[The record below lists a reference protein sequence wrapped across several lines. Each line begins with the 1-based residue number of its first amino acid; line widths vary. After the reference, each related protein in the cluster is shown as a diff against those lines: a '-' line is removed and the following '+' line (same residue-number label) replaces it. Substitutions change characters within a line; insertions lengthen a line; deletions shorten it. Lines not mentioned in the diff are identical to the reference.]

1 MNNGQ
6 SDQYDYAALEK
17 AYLMARAAAC
27 TSMPYLES
35 LIIAMGHTIDI
46 RVMREIPQPDG
57 SVVKIPTA
65 YVTGDGKCL
74 MHPAFIQDVLQ
85 HCGGTQALAFIIAH
99 EAMHLLF
106 KHNSRKHRLAT
117 QHGDNWDPA
126 NDGLAADL
134 SINPSLVAISKKR
147 RPGVMGITM
156 PTGHLQGMVPE
167 QFGLKEGLTYEQYY
181 QLLCQQKR
189 RSRAPKSGQGG
200 QGQGKPTK
208 GQKGEGSG
216 QPDPTGQSGQPD
228 PTGQPGQGCNADG
241 DGDKSEASK
250 QAEGEMSGISETR
263 LENLAQSVMQK
274 AKEHEE
280 RNRGSVPAGI
290 LSEIDAANVEP
301 KVRWQDV
308 LKAQVFHAVEHRN
321 GAEDSI
327 WNKTSRRQGGIGYG
341 PGHAM
346 LPGTIEYKPRV
357 ALIRDTSGSMGGNLE
372 DLVNETMGIINEC
385 GGEIDMIDCD
395 TQAIDKGKVSSI
407 HQVKQFSGGGGTD
420 MTAALDIA
428 KKKNVD
434 IVVCITDGYIGS
446 FGGNRGYQLIWCI
459 VPGGSIDDVKNSQEE
474 GWAAIVKMEDQ

>member
-1 MNNGQ
+1 MNTESNQ
-6 SDQYDYAALEK
+6 VSEEYDYAALEK
-17 AYLMARAAAC
+17 SYLMARAAAC

-35 LIIAMGHTIDI
+35 LIIAMGHTIDV
-46 RVMREIPQPDG
+46 RVMQEIPRPDG

-74 MHPAFIQDVLQ
+74 MHPAFIQEVLQ

-106 KHNSRKHRLAT
+106 KHNSRKQRIVT
-117 QHGDNWDPA
+117 QQGDNWDQA

-156 PTGHLQGMVPE
+156 PTGHLQGFVPE

-181 QLLCQQKR
+181 QLLCQQQR
-189 RSRAPKSGQGG
+189 RSGAPKKGQN
-200 QGQGKPTK
+200 GKGNQRGK
-208 GQKGEGSG
+208 GQKGDG
-216 QPDPTGQSGQPD
+216 SGQPD

-241 DGDKSEASK
+241 DGNKSESTK
-250 QAEGEMSGISETR
+250 QAEGEMPGISETR

-290 LSEIDAANVEP
+290 LSEIEAANVEP

-308 LKAQVFHAVEHRN
+308 LKAQVFHAIEHRN

-327 WNKTSRRQGGIGYG
+327 WNKTSRRQGGVGYG
-341 PGHAM
+341 PGYAM

-357 ALIRDTSGSMGGNLE
+357 ALVRDTSGSMGGNLQ
-372 DLVNETMGIINEC
+372 DLVNETMGIIDEC

-395 TQAIDKGKVSSI
+395 TQAVDKGKISSLQ
-407 HQVKQFSGGGGTD
+407 QVKKFSGGGGTD

-428 KKKNVD
+428 KKKGVD
-434 IVVCITDGYIGS
+434 IVVCITDGYIGG
-446 FGGNRGYQLIWCI
+446 FGGNRGYKLIWCI
-459 VPGGSIDDVKNSQEE
+459 VPGGSTNDVQSSKEE
-474 GWAAIVKMEDQ
+474 GWAEIVKMEDQ